1 MERLEIKKSDVAFA
15 TSDSSHYDWPDE
27 DTWHYFKYEPI
38 KWRILKVEGNQAL
51 LLSDIALDD
60 QRYNMANEKITWE
73 TSTIRS
79 WLNGYGSSFNAQG
92 IDYSSDQ
99 VFLLSEAEVY
109 GSDALVYGVAS
120 SREIYDEVRR
130 CKSSA

>member
-1 MERLEIKKSDVAFA
+1 
-15 TSDSSHYDWPDE
+15 
-27 DTWHYFKYEPI
+27 
-38 KWRILKVEGNQAL
+38 
-51 LLSDIALDD
+51 
-60 QRYNMANEKITWE
+60 MANEKITWE

-120 SREIYDEVRR
+120 SKEIYDEVRR